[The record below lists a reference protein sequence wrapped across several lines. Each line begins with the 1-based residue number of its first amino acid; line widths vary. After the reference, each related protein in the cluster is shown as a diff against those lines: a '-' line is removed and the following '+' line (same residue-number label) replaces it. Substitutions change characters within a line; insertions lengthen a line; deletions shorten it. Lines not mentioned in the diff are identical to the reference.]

1 MQRCRD
7 ALPRCA
13 GDVRTTVDLPDDV
26 LERVRSIA
34 ADRRT
39 SVSKVI
45 ADFVSRAVNPPSAPP
60 GDRLSV
66 DPRTGLKVLD
76 LGRLVTMDEVRQA
89 MDDE

>member
-1 MQRCRD
+1 M
-7 ALPRCA
+7 
-13 GDVRTTVDLPDDV
+13 RTTVDLPDDV

-45 ADFVSRAVNPPSAPP
+45 AEFVSRAVNPLPVSP
-60 GDRLSV
+60 GDRVSV

-76 LGRLVTMDEVRQA
+76 LGRIITMDEVRRA
-89 MDDE
+89 TDDE

>member
-1 MQRCRD
+1 M
-7 ALPRCA
+7 
-13 GDVRTTVDLPDDV
+13 RTTVDLSDDV

-45 ADFVSRAVNPPSAPP
+45 ADLVSRAVNPLPVSP
-60 GDRLSV
+60 GDRVSV

-76 LGRLVTMDEVRQA
+76 LGRLITMDEVRQA

>member
-1 MQRCRD
+1 
-7 ALPRCA
+7 
-13 GDVRTTVDLPDDV
+13 
-26 LERVRSIA
+26 
-34 ADRRT
+34 
-39 SVSKVI
+39 VSKVI

>member
-1 MQRCRD
+1 M
-7 ALPRCA
+7 
-13 GDVRTTVDLPDDV
+13 RTTVDLPDDV

-45 ADFVSRAVNPPSAPP
+45 AEFVSRAVNPLPVSP
-60 GDRLSV
+60 GDRVSV

-76 LGRLVTMDEVRQA
+76 LGRIITMDEVRQA
-89 MDDE
+89 TDDE